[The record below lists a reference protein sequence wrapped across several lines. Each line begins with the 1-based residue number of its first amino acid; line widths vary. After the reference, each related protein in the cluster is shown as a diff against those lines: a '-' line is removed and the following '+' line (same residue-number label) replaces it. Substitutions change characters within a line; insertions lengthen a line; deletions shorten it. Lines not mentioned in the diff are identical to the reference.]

1 MICSETRWM
10 YRQTKGAAL
19 FVFLVLNDIPHDLA
33 VDSKIFVNQ
42 DISKSGDLFPVDT
55 GSVLASVFGEMFCG
69 FSDHFQISHN
79 RIESFV
85 VLQEV
90 LRRESARIRFHFP
103 DCGENIFGQKLRG
116 ADPSFRLRGV
126 RLRVLPEAKGGILW
140 LCVRL

>member
-1 MICSETRWM
+1 MLSR
-10 YRQTKGAAL
+10 A
-19 FVFLVLNDIPHDLA
+19 HDLA

-42 DISKSGDLFPVDT
+42 DVSKPGDLFPVDT
-55 GSVLASVFGEMFCG
+55 GSALASVFGEMFRG

-79 RIESFV
+79 RIEGFV

-90 LRRESARIRFHFP
+90 LKRESARIRFHFP

-116 ADPSFRLRGV
+116 RTPSFRLRGV

-140 LCVRL
+140 LCVSL